1 MTRVHRQLL
10 LAVLALGL
18 AAGLAVPAAA
28 HNACVNHGEDTSCTR
43 AAGTNPHYW
52 LDACDR
58 ELDGNRVRT
67 NFKFVGN
74 DNLFTGNWDETGADP
89 GCENDLI
96 YFSSIAWHRTC
107 EENVSCGEIRCHN
120 FAC

>member
-1 MTRVHRQLL
+1 M
-10 LAVLALGL
+10 

-74 DNLFTGNWDETGADP
+74 DNLLTGNWDETGADP
-89 GCENDLI
+89 GCQNDLI

>member
-1 MTRVHRQLL
+1 M
-10 LAVLALGL
+10 

-58 ELDGNRVRT
+58 ELDG
-67 NFKFVGN
+67 
-74 DNLFTGNWDETGADP
+74 TGSAR
-89 GCENDLI
+89 I
-96 YFSSIAWHRTC
+96 SSSSGMTVC
-107 EENVSCGEIRCHN
+107 
-120 FAC
+120 